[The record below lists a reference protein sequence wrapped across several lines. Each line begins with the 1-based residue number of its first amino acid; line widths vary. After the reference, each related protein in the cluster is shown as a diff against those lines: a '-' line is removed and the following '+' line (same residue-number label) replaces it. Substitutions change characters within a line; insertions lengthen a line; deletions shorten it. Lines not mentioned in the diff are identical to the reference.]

1 MKHELIGEKA
11 EITCND
17 KTYKGMI
24 VDETKNML
32 SLETKNK
39 IRKFIKKTIEIKI
52 NGKIIQGKKITKRPE
67 ERVKSC

>member
-11 EITCND
+11 EIKFND
-17 KTYKGMI
+17 KTFKGII

-32 SLETKNK
+32 SLEIENK
-39 IRKFIKKTIEIKI
+39 EKKFIKKTIEIKI
-52 NGKIIQGKKITKRPE
+52 NGKTIQGKNITKRPE

>member
-11 EITCND
+11 EITFNG
-17 KTYKGMI
+17 KTHKGII

-52 NGKIIQGKKITKRPE
+52 KEKIIKGNKITKRPE

>member
-1 MKHELIGEKA
+1 MKDELIGEKA
-11 EITCND
+11 EIKFND
-17 KTYKGMI
+17 KNFKGII

-52 NGKIIQGKKITKRPE
+52 NNKIIQGKKITKRPE